1 MWLPVCAAARGL
13 QMADGSTTAFMP
25 PEGQTEYA
33 FPGGQGGGE
42 QDDAAQSEQRNQQIQ
57 SAFDSQ
63 RFSRGMAQS
72 VSKALSSQ
80 ASEIAQLRQRQAQ
93 QKSQT

>member
-1 MWLPVCAAARGL
+1 MPDA
-13 QMADGSTTAFMP
+13 TAFMP

-33 FPGGQGGGE
+33 FPAGQGE
-42 QDDAAQSEQRNQQIQ
+42 QDEAAQSEQRNQQIQ

-93 QKSQT
+93 QKT